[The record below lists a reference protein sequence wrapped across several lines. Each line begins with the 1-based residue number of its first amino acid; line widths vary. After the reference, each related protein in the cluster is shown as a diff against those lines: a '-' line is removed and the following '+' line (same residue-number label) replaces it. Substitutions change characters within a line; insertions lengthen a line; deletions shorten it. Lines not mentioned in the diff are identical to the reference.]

1 MLTAPRTAI
10 SSATTTKVYVRLSAS
25 RTIHIAGPSRSLG
38 YERSPTKARA
48 VPQRI
53 NEGIA
58 LENRS
63 EVRSGYGRRP
73 SRDVRSVVGEL
84 PTGKERC
91 PPERDRCQRFRLM
104 MATPAPTSPM
114 PNQPTQE
121 G

>member
-1 MLTAPRTAI
+1 MLTPPTTAI

-25 RTIHIAGPSRSLG
+25 RTIHIAGPSQSLG
-38 YERSPTKARA
+38 HERSPTTAPD
-48 VPQRI
+48 VTQQT
-53 NEGIA
+53 NEGIT

-63 EVRSGYGRRP
+63 EVRSGYGPRP

-91 PPERDRCQRFRLM
+91 PPGRDRCQRFRLM

-114 PNQPTQE
+114 PN
-121 G
+121 